1 MQKEQLGEEV
11 NEKDENDVEH
21 LQEEMRRGK
30 EKLHP
35 RKAEKY
41 FDFTK
46 YLPLRMRGEDKKG
59 REK

>member
-11 NEKDENDVEH
+11 NEKDVEH
-21 LQEEMRRGK
+21 LQEEMKRGK
-30 EKLHP
+30 ENINP

-46 YLPLRMRGEDKKG
+46 YLPLRMR
-59 REK
+59 